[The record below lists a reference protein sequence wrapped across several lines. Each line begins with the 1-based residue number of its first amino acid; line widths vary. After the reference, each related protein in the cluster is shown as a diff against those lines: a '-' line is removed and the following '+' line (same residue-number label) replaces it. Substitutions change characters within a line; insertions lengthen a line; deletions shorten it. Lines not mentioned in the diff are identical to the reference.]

1 MYHLPEREIKKQV
14 QFVQKKVS
22 NQSFKVELV
31 YYVMAVPSK
40 KAQRYDR
47 QLRLWGDHGQNALE
61 SSRICLINASATGT
75 EILKNLVLPGVGTFT
90 IIDSKRIT
98 QSDLGSNFFVTSDVL
113 GANRG
118 KAALSLLRE
127 LNLDVRG
134 KAIDDNFESIL
145 STNPDFF
152 SQFSVVVATELA
164 EEEQLQL
171 SRELWKSSV
180 PLLIVSVYGLI
191 GYVRI
196 AVQEH
201 EIIESH
207 PDNYHEDLRLDCPFT
222 ALQNHVDSIDFDILD
237 DTQHVNVPFLI
248 ILLKYLQLWKS
259 SHEGSIP
266 ASYREKQ
273 EFKEIIKA
281 GVRVNEDGVSLDE
294 ENFDEAIKNVNSTI
308 QATHIPSAVQ
318 SLLEASSCTCI
329 TPESSDFW
337 LLARAVREF
346 VACEGKGL
354 LPLRGS
360 IPDMT
365 SSSDMYVELQRVY
378 QTKARADMEAVAS
391 HLSELLA
398 SIGKPTNTISEKNIK
413 LFCRNCAFLQV
424 LQYRALEEEFQK
436 PNMEGLRAL
445 LENPDSDLVYYIL
458 LRAAHQFYSIRK
470 VFPGEEEGQLDS
482 DVSHMKS
489 IVGSLLHKWGLS
501 AGCIRDDY
509 IVEFCRYGGGEIHT
523 VSAFIGGVAA
533 QEIIKLITHQ
543 FVPLNNTLIYNAITS
558 TTITVLL

>member
-1 MYHLPEREIKKQV
+1 
-14 QFVQKKVS
+14 
-22 NQSFKVELV
+22 
-31 YYVMAVPSK
+31 MAVPSK

-118 KAALSLLRE
+118 KVALSLLQE
-127 LNLDVRG
+127 LNLDAIG

-152 SQFSVVVATELA
+152 SQFSVVVATELP
-164 EEEQLQL
+164 EDKQLLL

-180 PLLIVSVYGLI
+180 PLLIACAYGLM
-191 GYVRI
+191 GYIRVV
-196 AVQEH
+196 VQEH

-207 PDNYHEDLRLDCPFT
+207 PDNYHADLRLDCPFPT
-222 ALQNHVDSIDFDILD
+222 LQTHVDSIDFDTLD
-237 DTQHVNVPFLI
+237 DTQHSNLPFLF
-248 ILLKYLQLWKS
+248 ILLKYLQTWKS
-259 SHEGSIP
+259 SHGGLIP
-266 ASYREKQ
+266 VSYREKR

-281 GVRVNEDGVSLDE
+281 GIRVDEDGVALDE

-308 QATHIPSAVQ
+308 LATCIPSAVQ
-318 SLLEASSCTCI
+318 SLLEANSCTCI

-346 VACEGKGL
+346 VACEGRGQ

-391 HLSELLA
+391 HLSELLT
-398 SIGKPTNTISEKNIK
+398 SIGKPTSAISEESIK

-424 LQYRALEEEFQK
+424 LHYRTLEEEFQT
-436 PNMEGLRAL
+436 PNIEVLRIL
-445 LENPDSDLVYYIL
+445 FENPDSDLVYYIL
-458 LRAAHQFYSIRK
+458 LRAAHQFYSIHK
-470 VFPGEEEGQLDS
+470 VYPGTEEGQFDL
-482 DVSHMKS
+482 DVSNMKS

-501 AGCIRDDY
+501 AGSIRDDY
-509 IVEFCRYGGGEIHT
+509 IIEFCRYGGGEIHT

-533 QEIIKLITHQ
+533 QEVIKLITHQ
-543 FVPLNNTLIYNAITS
+543 FVPLNNTLIYNATTS
-558 TTITVLL
+558 TTVTVVL